1 MNKFLFYLA
10 LAISAA
16 PVLAQQ
22 PAKSPAGKAPAASA
36 AAPAVSPELA
46 QKREARKAEI
56 EHWLTRYDGYELKDG
71 KFACRSPRIPAISKD
86 NAEIT
91 AVGEKVT
98 AWQHCYNAFVDN
110 LNKQEPPEQRIPKDV
125 FELMTPAEREQAIA
139 RIKSVKSEI
148 GLTASVK
155 AKTIMADYDAWRAAT
170 EAWVDE
176 HNKTTKQI
184 QEQNRGDYE
193 LRRNNGVPK
202 TEK

>member
-1 MNKFLFYLA
+1 MMNKFLFYLA
-10 LAISAA
+10 LAMSAA

-22 PAKSPAGKAPAASA
+22 PAKAPAGKAPAAAAQA
-36 AAPAVSPELA
+36 AASPELT

-71 KFACRSPRIPAISKD
+71 KFACRSPRIPQVSKD

-98 AWQHCYNAFVDN
+98 AWQLCYNAFVDN
-110 LNKQEPPEQRIPKDV
+110 LSKPEPPEQRIPKDV
-125 FELMTPAEREQAIA
+125 YELMTPAEREKAVA
-139 RIKSVKSEI
+139 RIKSVQAEI
-148 GLTASVK
+148 AMTASVK

-193 LRRNNGVPK
+193 LRRNNNVPK
-202 TEK
+202 S